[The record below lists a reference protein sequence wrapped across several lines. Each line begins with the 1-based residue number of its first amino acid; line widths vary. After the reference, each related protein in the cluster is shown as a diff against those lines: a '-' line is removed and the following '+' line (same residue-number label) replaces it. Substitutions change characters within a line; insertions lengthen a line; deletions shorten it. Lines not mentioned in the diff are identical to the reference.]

1 MALIERLCASYDEA
15 LSLCGAGYED
25 TEISLVVAKKTEA
38 ILPLLG
44 RFLLDTDPATV
55 SLLAVLAAARQASP
69 VRVLDVGGGCGYH
82 YFVARALLP
91 DISLKW
97 HVAETAAMAEQAKA
111 RFASDDLAYF
121 ASVDEA
127 LAAFDGKIDLLHTSS
142 TIQYV
147 PDPEG
152 FADRIAEI
160 GAPHVMVA
168 RFPLFE
174 GPRTVAV
181 QASRLGDNGPGPA
194 PAGTPDRIIRYPI
207 TFCNKDE
214 LAGRLMRGYRLAGQF
229 ASPSSNYRIGDREV
243 TGASFLLRRES

>member
-1 MALIERLCASYDEA
+1 MALIEQLCASYDEA
-15 LSLCGAGYED
+15 LPLCGGGYED
-25 TEISLVVAKKTEA
+25 DDISLVVAKKTEA
-38 ILPLLG
+38 IIPLLG
-44 RFLLDTDPATV
+44 RFLLDTDPVTI
-55 SLLAVLAAARQASP
+55 SLLAVLSAARQASP

-82 YFVARALLP
+82 YFVVKALLP
-91 DISLKW
+91 DIPLKW
-97 HVAETAAMAEQAKA
+97 HVAETAAMSAQGKT
-111 RFASDDLAYF
+111 RFANDDLGFF

-127 LAAFDGKIDLLHTSS
+127 LAAFGGGIDLLHTSS

-152 FADRIAEI
+152 FADRVTEIA
-160 GAPHVMVA
+160 APHVMVA

-194 PAGTPDRIIRYPI
+194 PEGTPDRIIRYPI

-229 ASPSSNYRIGDREV
+229 ASPSANYRIGDSEV